1 MADLQRVESMQYPA
15 GHLAHLSENQQAKLD
30 EFRQICQEQGYYT
43 PAAGAKAASHDDE
56 TLLRYLRARRFVPQ
70 EAYKQFKDTED
81 WRKENKL
88 DEIFETIE
96 VEEFEQTRRLY
107 PQWLGRRDKRGI
119 PLFVFEVAPLNTKNI
134 SAYEKNLAK
143 SKTTLPNVLT
153 KNVRLFA
160 LYESLTRYVTPL
172 CSMVPRPHPETPI
185 SQSNNIVDING
196 VGLKQFWN
204 LKGHMQDASVLA
216 TAHYPETL
224 DRIFIVGAP
233 GFFPTVW
240 GWIKR
245 WFDPITV
252 SKIFI
257 LSPANVYP
265 TLSQYIDHEN
275 IPKKYGGGLDFEWG
289 SMPNIEPEIDA
300 ALKWE
305 NPDEKNGKKTFPIGP
320 IRWEEGP
327 DGEMQAWG
335 VGCENGQPRRRL
347 VFTIPRPVG
356 WRTGPVANTPAFEK
370 GDPLTT
376 VGSATHPPDTGEDI
390 SDTPPSDTP
399 SASATPSLAPSST
412 PAQIDLPIRLGT
424 SETRYTQQDQ
434 THASGQLAHGTPDL
448 AINDHGHGDKTVTM
462 EPNTVGQAPKEM
474 PLPAPEQP
482 AAPGY
487 LDQAKQAAAAASA
500 TVTSTVTSVAGTVAG
515 AVGGKQQVAE
525 EKVEEPVRSKSPEE
539 QQLDSKI
546 DASHD
551 KHVEAYLRDQHTS
564 QK

>member
-1 MADLQRVESMQYPA
+1 MTELQRVESMQYPA
-15 GHLAHLSENQQAKLD
+15 GHLAHLSDNQQEKLN
-30 EFRQICQEQGYYT
+30 EFKQICQEQNYYT
-43 PAAGAKAASHDDE
+43 PATGVKAASHDDE
-56 TLLRYLRARRFVPQ
+56 TMLRYLRARRFVPQ
-70 EAYKQFKDTED
+70 EAFKQFKDTED
-81 WRKENKL
+81 WRKTNKL

-119 PLFVFEVAPLNTKNI
+119 PLFLFEVAPLNTKNI

-143 SKTTLPNVLT
+143 SKTTLPNILT

-185 SQSNNIVDING
+185 SQSNNIVDISG

-204 LKGHMQDASVLA
+204 LKNHMQDASVLA

-289 SMPNIEPEIDA
+289 SMPNIEPEIEA
-300 ALKWE
+300 VLKWE
-305 NPDEKNGKKTFPIGP
+305 KPDEQNGKKTFPIGP

-335 VGCENGQPRRRL
+335 VGSENGQPRRRL
-347 VFTIPRPVG
+347 VFTIPKPVG
-356 WRTGPVANTPAFEK
+356 WRNGPVANTPAFEK

-376 VGSATHPPDTGEDI
+376 VGSATHPPDTGEEI
-390 SDTPPSDTP
+390 SETPPSDTP
-399 SASATPSLAPSST
+399 SASNTPSLAPSST
-412 PAQIDLPIRLGT
+412 PAQSELPIRAGT

-434 THASGQLAHGTPDL
+434 THASGQLADGTPHL
-448 AINDHGHGDKTVTM
+448 AVNDHGHGDKTVTM
-462 EPNTVGQAPKEM
+462 EPNTVGQAPKEK
-474 PLPAPEQP
+474 PLPEPAQP

-487 LDQAKQAAAAASA
+487 LDQAKSAAAAASA
-500 TVTSTVTSVAGTVAG
+500 TVSSTVASVTDTVAG
-515 AVGGKQQVAE
+515 AVGGKKQAE

-551 KHVEAYLRDQHTS
+551 KHVEAFLREQHTS
-564 QK
+564 K